1 MLTFSLGNAQLIAT
15 AIGPSQT
22 QNLAKVTFSNGQTA
36 GVTVKADKIERYWNI
51 LPDGNL
57 SPKFLTPEGRIVPT
71 FEVKNLNGTLM
82 ILEATAGNR
91 PIVL

>member
-1 MLTFSLGNAQLIAT
+1 MFTFSTGNAQLVAT
-15 AIGPSQT
+15 GISASQT
-22 QNLAKVTFSNGQTA
+22 PNIAKVTFSNGQVA
-36 GVTVKADKIERYWNI
+36 GVTVKADKIERYWNV

-82 ILEATAGNR
+82 IVEAAASNR
-91 PIVL
+91 PLVL